1 MALFMP
7 TNITPSTLGA
17 LGNGTVDAAQDLPVS
32 WQVDG
37 QNAMTAFSIKIM
49 ENTAESTVLYETGK
63 KTDGCPFWGKDASGN
78 TVRFQYT
85 ISADT
90 LAASHITNG
99 DSYKLT
105 ITQWWSDTESVTQ
118 QSAAVFLCRSTP
130 VLTIDTFTQPVD
142 NSRFTWT
149 ASYTQAQGDAVVWV
163 RWQIKELLTDT
174 VLRDTGNMATSIFS
188 FTYDGLFDGV
198 SYAVKCETETV
209 NGVKAETP
217 WTPFAV
223 EYGMGYNRGTVTTKP
238 VRALNGIEVS
248 WPNAIDIPGTATGDY
263 TIADGKLTLPEGSS
277 VTWGETA
284 QTAGRWFIQWDGV
297 VNALPCDIFS
307 FTTEDGVTVTASIP
321 DGMWDYLLSGGRRYR
336 GLTVRT
342 NASEFIP
349 NMYVPLSGA
358 DKRWKAPEPGDRIVV
373 TMIFPYGIGKS
384 LYAGVALYKDF
395 KGTLP
400 GEDQLPSET
409 LYPEAVEKWLFR
421 GENTLDRHDVFGSF
435 GYEQRVSHFVL
446 NGSQT
451 CDYLWVRNG
460 AENPGTA
467 PQFDDQTVM
476 LADFTGGDL
485 NAGTSELVGL
495 VDGWLV
501 YRRGA
506 GQNILE
512 YVAQVTDLET
522 RIIDSAARRGVQY
535 QYYVFGTKNG
545 AISVASI
552 SSSPAA
558 LPFWDWALLRCTED
572 SSGAFHP
579 IQVFLFSLN
588 VTSGTVG
595 NNNSPNVLQNYT
607 RYPLVQLSPW
617 NYRSGKLSGYIGS
630 VGKDLQ
636 YSDTTALRDALYAL
650 STATE
655 ALFLKSRKGDLLRVA
670 MNGAVAMDTKDETRQ
685 QAQIGS
691 VPWVEIGETD
701 EVKIVTT
708 SADALWQQ

>member
-7 TNITPSTLGA
+7 ANITPSTLGA
-17 LGNGTVDAAQDLPVS
+17 LGNGTIDAMQGLTVS
-32 WQVDG
+32 WQVNG
-37 QNAMTAFSIKIM
+37 QNAMTAFEIKVM
-49 ENTAESTVLYETGK
+49 ENTAQSTVLYDTGK
-63 KTDGCPFWGKDASGN
+63 KTDGCPFWGTDAAGN
-78 TVRFQYT
+78 TVFFQYAVSAAALSSAG
-85 ISADT
+85 IS
-90 LAASHITNG
+90 NG
-99 DSYKLT
+99 NTYKLA

-163 RWQIKELLTDT
+163 RWQIKTLATDT
-174 VLRDTGNMATSIFS
+174 VLRDTGNIATGQFS
-188 FTYDGLFDGV
+188 FTYDGLFDGA

-209 NGVKAETP
+209 NGVRAETP

-223 EYGMGYNRGTVTTKP
+223 EYGTGYNRGAVTTKP

-284 QTAGRWFIQWDGV
+284 QTAGSWFIRWDGV

-307 FTTEDGVTVTASIP
+307 FTTEDGVKVTASIP
-321 DGMWDYLLSGGRRYR
+321 DGMWDYWLTGGRRYR
-336 GLTVRT
+336 GLNVRT
-342 NASEFIP
+342 NASESIP
-349 NMYVPLSGA
+349 DMYVPLSGA
-358 DKRWKAPEPGDRIVV
+358 DKRWNAPEPGDRIVV
-373 TMIFPYGIGKS
+373 TMIFPSGSGKA
-384 LYAGVALYKDF
+384 LYAGVDLYKDF

-409 LYPEAVEKWLFR
+409 LYPEAVEKFLFR
-421 GENTLDRHDVFGSF
+421 GGNTLDRHDVFGSF
-435 GYEQRVSHFVL
+435 GYEQRVSNFVL

-460 AENPGTA
+460 AENPGTS

-476 LADFTGGDL
+476 LADFAGGDL
-485 NAGTSELVGL
+485 NAGTSELTDL
-495 VDGWLV
+495 VDGWAV
-501 YRRGA
+501 YRLGE
-506 GQNILE
+506 GKSVLE
-512 YVAQVTDLET
+512 LVARLTNQET
-522 RIIDSAARRGVQY
+522 RLTDSAARRGVKY
-535 QYYVFGTKNG
+535 RYYVFGTKNG

-552 SSSPAA
+552 SSGQAA
-558 LPFWDWALLRCTED
+558 VPFWDWVILDCRED
-572 SSGAFHP
+572 DEGVFHP
-579 IQVFLFSLN
+579 KQVFLFSLN
-588 VTSGTVG
+588 VTSGTVD
-595 NNNSPNVLQNYT
+595 NNNAPNLLQNYT

-630 VGKDLQ
+630 VGTDGE
-636 YSDTTALRDALYAL
+636 YTDSISLRDALYGL
-650 STATE
+650 STSEGT
-655 ALFLKSRKGDLLRVA
+655 LFLKNRKGDLIRVA
-670 MNGAVAMDTKDETRQ
+670 VNGSIAMDTKDETRQ

-691 VPWVEIGETD
+691 VPWVETGAAD
-701 EVKIVTT
+701 DVKIVTT

>member
-7 TNITPSTLGA
+7 TNIMPSTLGA
-17 LGNGTVDAAQDLPVS
+17 LGSGTVDASQDLPVS

-37 QNAMTAFSIKIM
+37 QSAMTAFSVKIM

-99 DSYKLT
+99 GSYKLT

-130 VLTIDTFTQPVD
+130 VLTIDTFTHPVD

-149 ASYTQAQGDAVVWV
+149 ASYTQVQGDAVVWV

-223 EYGMGYNRGTVTTKP
+223 EYGMGYNRGAVTTKP

-248 WPNAIDIPGTATGDY
+248 WPDAIDIPGTATGDY
-263 TIADGKLTLPEGSS
+263 TISGGKLTLPAGSS
-277 VTWGETA
+277 VTWGEAA
-284 QTAGRWFIQWDGV
+284 QTADNWFIKWDGV
-297 VNALPCDIFS
+297 VDVLPCDIFS
-307 FTTEDGVTVTASIP
+307 FATDAGVDVTVTVPDGEKAAGAAYYSGIKVKSGRTIKASSAALDGATERWQAPVPGDRVTVTA
-321 DGMWDYLLSGGRRYR
+321 R
-336 GLTVRT
+336 
-342 NASEFIP
+342 
-349 NMYVPLSGA
+349 
-358 DKRWKAPEPGDRIVV
+358 
-373 TMIFPYGIGKS
+373 FPYGESGNV
-384 LYAGVALYKDF
+384 YFDVTVYKDW

-400 GEDQLPSET
+400 GEEVYPSET
-409 LYPEAVEKWLFR
+409 LYPEYPETTQFSGRLVAARSFIAIPSSDDPKVSNF
-421 GENTLDRHDVFGSF
+421 TLG
-435 GYEQRVSHFVL
+435 G
-446 NGSQT
+446 GQT

-460 AENPGTA
+460 AADPGTA
-467 PQFDDQTVM
+467 PQFDSQTVM

-630 VGKDLQ
+630 VGVDWQ
-636 YSDTTALRDALYAL
+636 YADTTALRDALYAL

-655 ALFLKSRKGDLLRVA
+655 ALFLKNRKGDLLRVA

-691 VPWVEIGETD
+691 VPWVEIGGTD